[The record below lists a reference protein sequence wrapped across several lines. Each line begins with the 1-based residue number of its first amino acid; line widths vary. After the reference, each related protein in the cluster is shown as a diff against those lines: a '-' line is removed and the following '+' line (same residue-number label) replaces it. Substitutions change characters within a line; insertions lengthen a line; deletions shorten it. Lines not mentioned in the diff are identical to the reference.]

1 MKKLALICLCG
12 LVAASIM
19 TGCGASQTEGKENL
33 GTVELAEYKGVKVN
47 VPAVMV
53 TDAEVESKINQ
64 VLSQNPKIEEVDRP
78 AAEGDIVN
86 IDYVGKQDGVEFA
99 GGTGEGQD
107 LTLGSGKMIDGF
119 EDGLIGTKK
128 GDKKELN
135 LTFPEDYSEKALAGQ
150 DVVFEVTVNAVKE
163 KQSAV
168 LDDAFVQSVSDFKTV
183 DEYRASVKED
193 LLKQKQQSA
202 DLQIQQYVLKNVVEN
217 SKFKLNKNTLSRR
230 YNDRIKQYEEQA
242 KMYGTNLS
250 GMARA
255 NGMDVPGLQE
265 AVYASVKDDVK
276 NQLVILKVAELE
288 GITLEDADR
297 QAFAEMNGQ
306 TLEAAV
312 EYFGQETLD
321 EMALNQKVMKFMAD
335 NAVNEA
341 QLLRQRRQRPQ
352 KGLPPQRKQRQRKR
366 LLPQRKPQLRQK
378 PQLQRQLPHSKEG
391 LPKEKGGLVHADF
404 KGQDTQGRQDKSR
417 KRSEG
422 GQLLKPSDGHQA
434 FWRDWER
441 IQAQVRRCGGHQDSY
456 H

>member
-1 MKKLALICLCG
+1 MF
-12 LVAASIM
+12 M
-19 TGCGASQTEGKENL
+19 RTGCSLHHDSQTEGKENL

-99 GGTGEGQD
+99 GGTG
-107 LTLGSGKMIDGF
+107 DGF

-150 DVVFEVTVNAVKE
+150 AVVFEVTVNAVKE

-168 LDDAFVQSVSDFKTV
+168 LDDAFVQSVSDFTTV

-250 GMARA
+250 GMAKA

-341 QLLRQRRQRPQ
+341 QDAAAPAEETTAA
-352 KGLPPQRKQRQRKR
+352 G
-366 LLPQRKPQLRQK
+366 
-378 PQLQRQLPHSKEG
+378 ETAAA
-391 LPKEKGGLVHADF
+391 EETTEAETTAAD
-404 KGQDTQGRQDKSR
+404 TTAEETET
-417 KRSEG
+417 SEET
-422 GQLLKPSDGHQA
+422 PA
-434 FWRDWER
+434 AEETTAPEEAAEETTAPAETAAPAETTAAETTA
-441 IQAQVRRCGGHQDSY
+441 AQ
-456 H
+456 

>member
-107 LTLGSGKMIDGF
+107 LTLGSGRMIDGF

-150 DVVFEVTVNAVKE
+150 AVVFEVTVNAVKE

-168 LDDAFVQSVSDFKTV
+168 LDDAFVQSVSDFTTV

-250 GMARA
+250 GMAKA

-341 QLLRQRRQRPQ
+341 QDAAAPAEETTAA
-352 KGLPPQRKQRQRKR
+352 G
-366 LLPQRKPQLRQK
+366 
-378 PQLQRQLPHSKEG
+378 ETAAA
-391 LPKEKGGLVHADF
+391 EETTEAETTAAD
-404 KGQDTQGRQDKSR
+404 TTAEETET
-417 KRSEG
+417 SEET
-422 GQLLKPSDGHQA
+422 PA
-434 FWRDWER
+434 AEETTAPAETTAAETTA
-441 IQAQVRRCGGHQDSY
+441 AQ
-456 H
+456 

>member
-33 GTVELAEYKGVKVN
+33 GTVELSEYKGVKVN

-53 TDAEVESKINQ
+53 TDAEVESN
-64 VLSQNPKIEEVDRP
+64 
-78 AAEGDIVN
+78 IVN

-107 LTLGSGKMIDGF
+107 LTLGSGRMIDGF

-150 DVVFEVTVNAVKE
+150 AVVFEVTVNAVKE

-250 GMARA
+250 GMAKA

-341 QLLRQRRQRPQ
+341 QDAAAPAEETTAA
-352 KGLPPQRKQRQRKR
+352 G
-366 LLPQRKPQLRQK
+366 
-378 PQLQRQLPHSKEG
+378 ETAAA
-391 LPKEKGGLVHADF
+391 EETTEAETTAAD
-404 KGQDTQGRQDKSR
+404 TTAEETET
-417 KRSEG
+417 SEET
-422 GQLLKPSDGHQA
+422 PA
-434 FWRDWER
+434 AEETTAPEEAAEETTAPAETAAPAETTAAETTA
-441 IQAQVRRCGGHQDSY
+441 AQ
-456 H
+456 

>member
-1 MKKLALICLCG
+1 
-12 LVAASIM
+12 
-19 TGCGASQTEGKENL
+19 
-33 GTVELAEYKGVKVN
+33 
-47 VPAVMV
+47 MV

-341 QLLRQRRQRPQ
+341 QDAAAPAEETTAA
-352 KGLPPQRKQRQRKR
+352 
-366 LLPQRKPQLRQK
+366 
-378 PQLQRQLPHSKEG
+378 EG
-391 LPKEKGGLVHADF
+391 TAAAEETTAAEETAAAEETTAPAETTAAE
-404 KGQDTQGRQDKSR
+404 TT
-417 KRSEG
+417 
-422 GQLLKPSDGHQA
+422 A
-434 FWRDWER
+434 
-441 IQAQVRRCGGHQDSY
+441 AQ
-456 H
+456 

>member
-1 MKKLALICLCG
+1 MGIPLRTEEVLVKLREACKLASDVLVMIEPYVKEGVTTGELDRICHDYMVNVQKVIPACLNYHGFPKATCISINEVVCHGIPSDDKKLK
-12 LVAASIM
+12 
-19 TGCGASQTEGKENL
+19 Q
-33 GTVELAEYKGVKVN
+33 
-47 VPAVMV
+47 
-53 TDAEVESKINQ
+53 
-64 VLSQNPKIEEVDRP
+64 
-78 AAEGDIVN
+78 GDIVN

-107 LTLGSGKMIDGF
+107 LTLGSGRMIDGF

-150 DVVFEVTVNAVKE
+150 AVVFEVTVNAVKE

-250 GMARA
+250 GMAKA

-341 QLLRQRRQRPQ
+341 QD
-352 KGLPPQRKQRQRKR
+352 
-366 LLPQRKPQLRQK
+366 
-378 PQLQRQLPHSKEG
+378 
-391 LPKEKGGLVHADF
+391 ADAPAEETTAA
-404 KGQDTQGRQDKSR
+404 GETAAA
-417 KRSEG
+417 EETTE
-422 GQLLKPSDGHQA
+422 A
-434 FWRDWER
+434 ETTA
-441 IQAQVRRCGGHQDSY
+441 AQ
-456 H
+456 

>member
-33 GTVELAEYKGVKVN
+33 GTVELSEYKGVKVN

-107 LTLGSGKMIDGF
+107 LTLGSGRMIDG
-119 EDGLIGTKK
+119 
-128 GDKKELN
+128 
-135 LTFPEDYSEKALAGQ
+135 
-150 DVVFEVTVNAVKE
+150 FEVTVNAVKE

-250 GMARA
+250 GMAKA

-341 QLLRQRRQRPQ
+341 QD
-352 KGLPPQRKQRQRKR
+352 
-366 LLPQRKPQLRQK
+366 
-378 PQLQRQLPHSKEG
+378 
-391 LPKEKGGLVHADF
+391 ADAPAEETTAA
-404 KGQDTQGRQDKSR
+404 GETAAAEETTEAETTAAETET
-417 KRSEG
+417 SEET
-422 GQLLKPSDGHQA
+422 PA
-434 FWRDWER
+434 AEETTAPEEAAEETTAPAETTAAETTA
-441 IQAQVRRCGGHQDSY
+441 AQ
-456 H
+456 

>member
-1 MKKLALICLCG
+1 M
-12 LVAASIM
+12 
-19 TGCGASQTEGKENL
+19 
-33 GTVELAEYKGVKVN
+33 
-47 VPAVMV
+47 
-53 TDAEVESKINQ
+53 
-64 VLSQNPKIEEVDRP
+64 
-78 AAEGDIVN
+78 
-86 IDYVGKQDGVEFA
+86 
-99 GGTGEGQD
+99 
-107 LTLGSGKMIDGF
+107 
-119 EDGLIGTKK
+119 
-128 GDKKELN
+128 
-135 LTFPEDYSEKALAGQ
+135 
-150 DVVFEVTVNAVKE
+150 
-163 KQSAV
+163 
-168 LDDAFVQSVSDFKTV
+168 

-250 GMARA
+250 GMAKA

-341 QLLRQRRQRPQ
+341 CLLYT
-352 KGLPPQRKQRQRKR
+352 
-366 LLPQRKPQLRQK
+366 
-378 PQLQRQLPHSKEG
+378 S
-391 LPKEKGGLVHADF
+391 
-404 KGQDTQGRQDKSR
+404 
-417 KRSEG
+417 
-422 GQLLKPSDGHQA
+422 PSP
-434 FWRDWER
+434 RD
-441 IQAQVRRCGGHQDSY
+441 
-456 H
+456 

>member
-1 MKKLALICLCG
+1 
-12 LVAASIM
+12 
-19 TGCGASQTEGKENL
+19 
-33 GTVELAEYKGVKVN
+33 
-47 VPAVMV
+47 
-53 TDAEVESKINQ
+53 
-64 VLSQNPKIEEVDRP
+64 
-78 AAEGDIVN
+78 
-86 IDYVGKQDGVEFA
+86 
-99 GGTGEGQD
+99 
-107 LTLGSGKMIDGF
+107 MIDGF

-150 DVVFEVTVNAVKE
+150 AVVFEVTVNAVKE

-250 GMARA
+250 GMAKA

-265 AVYASVKDDVK
+265 TVYASVKDDVK

-321 EMALNQKVMKFMAD
+321 EMAPEPEGYGSWRTTQSTRPRMQLMAESAGDRRRD
-335 NAVNEA
+335 NSRDNS
-341 QLLRQRRQRPQ
+341 RRGRDHSRRNRNFRRNCRRGNNRRPQ
-352 KGLPPQRKQRQRKR
+352 RQ
-366 LLPQRKPQLRQK
+366 Q
-378 PQLQRQLPHSKEG
+378 PHSKEG
-391 LPKEKGGLVHADF
+391 LPKEEGGLVHADF

-422 GQLLKPSDGHQA
+422 GQLLEPSDGH
-434 FWRDWER
+434 
-441 IQAQVRRCGGHQDSY
+441 
-456 H
+456 

>member
-107 LTLGSGKMIDGF
+107 LTLGSGRMIDGF

-150 DVVFEVTVNAVKE
+150 AVVFEVTVNAVKE

-250 GMARA
+250 GMAKA

-288 GITLEDADR
+288 GITLEDA
-297 QAFAEMNGQ
+297 
-306 TLEAAV
+306 AAV

-341 QLLRQRRQRPQ
+341 QD
-352 KGLPPQRKQRQRKR
+352 
-366 LLPQRKPQLRQK
+366 
-378 PQLQRQLPHSKEG
+378 
-391 LPKEKGGLVHADF
+391 ADAPAEETTA
-404 KGQDTQGRQDKSR
+404 GETAAAEETTEAETTAAETET
-417 KRSEG
+417 SEET
-422 GQLLKPSDGHQA
+422 PA
-434 FWRDWER
+434 AEETTAPAETTAAETTA
-441 IQAQVRRCGGHQDSY
+441 AQ
-456 H
+456 

>member
-19 TGCGASQTEGKENL
+19 TGCGAGQTEGKENL

-53 TDAEVESKINQ
+53 TDAEVESRINQ
-64 VLSQNPKIEEVDRP
+64 VLSQNPNIVEVDRP

-99 GGTGEGQD
+99 AGQGQD
-107 LTLGSGKMIDGF
+107 LTLGSGRMIAGF
-119 EDGLIGTKK
+119 EDGLVGTKK

-150 DVVFEVTVNAVKE
+150 AVVFEVTVNSVKE

-183 DEYRASVKED
+183 DEYRASIKED

-202 DLQIQQYVLKNVVEN
+202 DLQIQQFVLKNVVEN

-242 KMYGTNLS
+242 KMYGTNLA
-250 GMARA
+250 GMAKA

-306 TLEAAV
+306 TLESAV

-341 QLLRQRRQRPQ
+341 Q
-352 KGLPPQRKQRQRKR
+352 
-366 LLPQRKPQLRQK
+366 
-378 PQLQRQLPHSKEG
+378 
-391 LPKEKGGLVHADF
+391 
-404 KGQDTQGRQDKSR
+404 DTSAPAEETAAAEETTTAEETTAPEETTAAET
-417 KRSEG
+417 S
-422 GQLLKPSDGHQA
+422 A
-434 FWRDWER
+434 
-441 IQAQVRRCGGHQDSY
+441 AQ
-456 H
+456 

>member
-217 SKFKLNKNTLSRR
+217 PSLS
-230 YNDRIKQYEEQA
+230 
-242 KMYGTNLS
+242 
-250 GMARA
+250 
-255 NGMDVPGLQE
+255 
-265 AVYASVKDDVK
+265 
-276 NQLVILKVAELE
+276 
-288 GITLEDADR
+288 
-297 QAFAEMNGQ
+297 
-306 TLEAAV
+306 
-312 EYFGQETLD
+312 
-321 EMALNQKVMKFMAD
+321 
-335 NAVNEA
+335 
-341 QLLRQRRQRPQ
+341 
-352 KGLPPQRKQRQRKR
+352 
-366 LLPQRKPQLRQK
+366 
-378 PQLQRQLPHSKEG
+378 
-391 LPKEKGGLVHADF
+391 
-404 KGQDTQGRQDKSR
+404 
-417 KRSEG
+417 
-422 GQLLKPSDGHQA
+422 
-434 FWRDWER
+434 
-441 IQAQVRRCGGHQDSY
+441 
-456 H
+456 

>member
-1 MKKLALICLCG
+1 MF
-12 LVAASIM
+12 M
-19 TGCGASQTEGKENL
+19 RTGCSLHHDRLRGQPDGRKGESGH
-33 GTVELAEYKGVKVN
+33 GELAEYKGVKVN

-107 LTLGSGKMIDGF
+107 LTLGSGRMIDGF

-150 DVVFEVTVNAVKE
+150 AVVFEVTVNAVKE

-168 LDDAFVQSVSDFKTV
+168 LDDAFVQSVSDFTTV

-250 GMARA
+250 GMAKA

-341 QLLRQRRQRPQ
+341 QDAAAPAEETTAA
-352 KGLPPQRKQRQRKR
+352 G
-366 LLPQRKPQLRQK
+366 
-378 PQLQRQLPHSKEG
+378 ETAAA
-391 LPKEKGGLVHADF
+391 EETTEAETTAAD
-404 KGQDTQGRQDKSR
+404 TTAEETET
-417 KRSEG
+417 SEET
-422 GQLLKPSDGHQA
+422 PA
-434 FWRDWER
+434 AEETTAPEEAAEETTAPAETAAPAETTAAETTA
-441 IQAQVRRCGGHQDSY
+441 AQ
-456 H
+456 

>member
-33 GTVELAEYKGVKVN
+33 GTVELSEYKGVKVN

-107 LTLGSGKMIDGF
+107 LTLGSGRMIDGF

-250 GMARA
+250 GMAKA

-265 AVYASVKDDVK
+265 AVYASVKD
-276 NQLVILKVAELE
+276 AELE

-341 QLLRQRRQRPQ
+341 QDAAAPAEETTAA
-352 KGLPPQRKQRQRKR
+352 G
-366 LLPQRKPQLRQK
+366 
-378 PQLQRQLPHSKEG
+378 ETAAA
-391 LPKEKGGLVHADF
+391 EETTEAE
-404 KGQDTQGRQDKSR
+404 TTAEETET
-417 KRSEG
+417 SEET
-422 GQLLKPSDGHQA
+422 PAAVARAST
-434 FWRDWER
+434 
-441 IQAQVRRCGGHQDSY
+441 
-456 H
+456 

>member
-1 MKKLALICLCG
+1 M
-12 LVAASIM
+12 
-19 TGCGASQTEGKENL
+19 
-33 GTVELAEYKGVKVN
+33 
-47 VPAVMV
+47 
-53 TDAEVESKINQ
+53 
-64 VLSQNPKIEEVDRP
+64 
-78 AAEGDIVN
+78 
-86 IDYVGKQDGVEFA
+86 
-99 GGTGEGQD
+99 
-107 LTLGSGKMIDGF
+107 
-119 EDGLIGTKK
+119 
-128 GDKKELN
+128 
-135 LTFPEDYSEKALAGQ
+135 
-150 DVVFEVTVNAVKE
+150 TVNAVKE

-168 LDDAFVQSVSDFKTV
+168 LDDAFVQSVSDFTTV

-250 GMARA
+250 GMAKA

-341 QLLRQRRQRPQ
+341 QDAAAPAEETTAA
-352 KGLPPQRKQRQRKR
+352 G
-366 LLPQRKPQLRQK
+366 
-378 PQLQRQLPHSKEG
+378 ETAAA
-391 LPKEKGGLVHADF
+391 EETTA
-404 KGQDTQGRQDKSR
+404 TETTAEETET
-417 KRSEG
+417 SEET
-422 GQLLKPSDGHQA
+422 PA
-434 FWRDWER
+434 AEETTAPEEAAEETTAPAETAAPAETTAAETTA
-441 IQAQVRRCGGHQDSY
+441 AQ
-456 H
+456 